1 MSFDD
6 LKIFNLL
13 LFDNNVL
20 FHILNTET
28 GSPLIN
34 GYMYTDSTTIGFVNS
49 IQEHENRV
57 FLSFVTDKAFLGV
70 YNMTTFTF
78 DYFYEY
84 DISVW
89 RILAIVVNY
98 QNYIFYAG
106 KNVAS
111 DEFWLSKMYYSIGAS
126 SPWGSNSSSTPSVI
140 TSDYKIWESSG
151 ADPSITSVVFTYS
164 TPASVTLLP
173 KTSTET
179 SSTSQSV
186 WNEDHYEAHLLTNTY
201 YELNFTWTWSPTEA
215 SDTIVHTLVDVD
227 SETIPEW
234 VLLDNDL
241 KLITLDKTP
250 SLLTKAIYK
259 FGLSSTWDD
268 SEATKKFILIVS
280 PCEVENCLRWDTFSN
295 LWGECS
301 SEYSPT
307 SDKIKCVIPIEEDHS
322 SSTETRVVQAVVA
335 VGVAISIGA
344 SVLSMS
350 SPQGAFSMLNQF
362 QMFILLPM
370 IGAYIPESIIKIITG
385 MSFAMF
391 SFSFIPVEKIPL
403 IADIFNFIDYDQSD
417 DYFDRIGLTSGSA
430 FLNHISLF
438 LILGVLILYHLSLLP
453 WCKATKNL
461 SESSWTKCVIK
472 KLFDMMTFS
481 VYIRLFLEAYL
492 FMSISTTN
500 ELKEFD
506 YSTVFKMFS
515 LCMSFLFAIWLL
527 SMLIL
532 SVVLIVKAIISKHQS
547 KNWYFREFFN
557 GIKETTKAKNYNLM
571 FIMVR
576 LLSVITVIVFS
587 SMVLI
592 SKTVV
597 FSLIQF
603 SFSLYVI
610 LSRPFSQVKDTVI
623 EGTNSAIFFILSSLL
638 IYFDAKNK
646 WSTVLEK
653 IFVWLILA
661 GPVIAT
667 FISLAMLIVDIVKKI
682 KRWPHR
688 KDNKVYDKQ
697 LKISKYLVIYFN
709 SAPSAINIS
718 VRPSSI
724 IEESKW
730 NNNVSL
736 ITIRSFLKP
745 S

>member
-1 MSFDD
+1 
-6 LKIFNLL
+6 
-13 LFDNNVL
+13 
-20 FHILNTET
+20 LNTDS

-34 GYMYTDSTTIGFVNS
+34 GYVYSDSTTNGFVNS

-57 FLSFVTDKAFLGV
+57 FLSFVTHKAFLGV
-70 YNMTTFTF
+70 YNMTTSAF
-78 DYFYEY
+78 DYYYEY
-84 DISVW
+84 DKNVW
-89 RILAIVVNY
+89 NLMAAFVNS
-98 QNYIFYAG
+98 QNFIFYAG
-106 KNVAS
+106 QNVTI
-111 DEFWLSKMYYSIGAS
+111 DELWLSKMYYTTGAS
-126 SPWGSNSSSTPSVI
+126 ISWGSNSSSTPSAI
-140 TSDYKIWESSG
+140 TSDYMLGASSG

-173 KTSTET
+173 KTNTET
-179 SSTSQSV
+179 LFTSASV

-201 YELNFTWTWSPTEA
+201 YELNFTWTWSPTGA
-215 SDTIVHTLVDVD
+215 SDIDYHTLVDVD
-227 SETIPEW
+227 SETIPGW
-234 VLLDNDL
+234 VQLDSDAQ
-241 KLITLDKTP
+241 LIFFDKTP
-250 SLLTKAIYK
+250 SLLTEATYK
-259 FGLSSTWDD
+259 FGLSSTWDV

-307 SDKIKCVIPIEEDHS
+307 SDKTRCVIPTEEEKES
-322 SSTETRVVQAVVA
+322 SNTETRVVQAVVA
-335 VGVAISIGA
+335 IGVAINVGA
-344 SVLSMS
+344 STVSMS

-403 IADIFNFIDYDQSD
+403 ITDIFNFIDYDQSD

-461 SESSWTKCVIK
+461 SESSWTKWVIK

-532 SVVLIVKAIISKHQS
+532 SVVLIVKAIITKHQS

-592 SKTVV
+592 SMTVV
-597 FSLIQF
+597 FSLIQL

-638 IYFDAKNK
+638 IYFDAKDK

-667 FISLAMLIVDIVKKI
+667 FISLAMLIVDIIKKI

-718 VRPSSI
+718 VRPSSM